1 MANTVVFLNAPF
13 RDHEYEQACSRVDR
27 LGQTEV
33 VNIYDVYLD
42 TGKEPNI
49 STRSLDIMAWS
60 KSQVDAMLGT
70 SGTPA
75 LAMEELREDL
85 QELAG
90 VDLLNELVEEESLK
104 EGAVIT
110 KLPAIKAAVES
121 FSW

>member
-1 MANTVVFLNAPF
+1 
-13 RDHEYEQACSRVDR
+13 
-27 LGQTEV
+27 
-33 VNIYDVYLD
+33 
-42 TGKEPNI
+42 
-49 STRSLDIMAWS
+49 
-60 KSQVDAMLGT
+60 MLGT
-70 SGTPA
+70 PGTPA